1 MDLKMLRR
9 ILKIEGIGSYHS
21 ARAGNVQ
28 FSNVNIIYGE
38 NRNGKSTL
46 CDIFYSLAANKPA
59 LIIDRKC
66 IPAVGSTTNSMKVEL
81 QFDHAPTAVFS
92 NETWAT
98 TLPNDS
104 QLHIFD
110 QNFIHRNVIS
120 GTVNTRENSENVS
133 SFILGE
139 EGTELFD
146 MLEAEK
152 VVLKATKSNLKTA
165 KAVLESS
172 DITDVATYVATELPI
187 ESVEELES
195 AIAASIAVQENIT
208 VQISGVT
215 QAKAREDLKVITT
228 TFDITQLSGE
238 INECLGASMEE
249 AHSDAKTQVQAHM
262 EHIKEKD
269 GFKGWASSGLTHI
282 DENCPFCGQEIDES
296 ASELIDSYKVAF
308 NEVFS
313 TFIKD
318 TKATA
323 TTLLTKQLI
332 TIDEEKINQLHE
344 QNKQVVAIYHE
355 ESVTEQLTTQ
365 LSLLDEM
372 LEVVTNSIVQL
383 NKSHEEV
390 KSQIHELLNVKIGTP
405 YNAIDVVDFTN
416 MYATITL
423 FNEAKNNYRVVV
435 YSINEILKNFRDEL
449 DSIALIQVKMTENTN
464 QKDLEK
470 KKLRQTLEHKC
481 VTYRNLSAQEELEQ
495 ETYDSNKEALE
506 NSQEE
511 FLDNYFEQINTL
523 FRSLGSRN
531 FNISQKQN
539 NSGKKIVYDLEV
551 NFNGTKISRNKM
563 SCLFSESDR
572 RALAL
577 CIYLAKIIKLS
588 DEDKAKA
595 ILVMDDPVTSFDNE
609 RISSILNKLYEI
621 VPSIKQLF
629 ITTHYRGM
637 ASTAIRKFA
646 NSTALKIVKVTSGS
660 DFSAT
665 TEAEMTATEHDDA
678 YNEITAFINNET
690 HDNQI
695 LKLRPFLETEL
706 RHRYKCQL
714 ISNGAT
720 LKTDFSVC
728 IDLLRDNQVITELVA
743 TEIHSFRTTFNPPMH
758 ILIEM
763 SIEDVRNTATN
774 MMDLIYNRM

>member
-1 MDLKMLRR
+1 MLRR
-9 ILKIEGIGSYHS
+9 ILKIEGVGSYHS

-46 CDIFYSLAANKPA
+46 CDIFYSLSANNPA

-66 IPAVGSTTNSMKVEL
+66 IPAENSTANPMKVEL
-81 QFDHAPTAVFS
+81 QFDDAPTVVFS

-98 TLPNDS
+98 ALPNDS

-146 MLEAEK
+146 LLEAEK
-152 VVLKATKSNLKTA
+152 VALKATKANLKTA
-165 KAVLESS
+165 KTVLESN
-172 DITDVATYVATELPI
+172 DITDVANYVATDLPI
-187 ESVEELES
+187 ESVVELES
-195 AIAASIAVQENIT
+195 AITASIALQESIT
-208 VQISGVT
+208 VQISGIT
-215 QAKAREDLKVITT
+215 QAKARKDLKVITT

-238 INECLGASMEE
+238 INECLGVSMEE
-249 AHSDAKTQVQAHM
+249 AHSDAKTQVQTHM

-269 GFKGWASSGLTHI
+269 GFKGWASSGLTHLE
-282 DENCPFCGQEIDES
+282 DNCPFCGQEIDES
-296 ASELIDSYKVAF
+296 ASKLIESYKFAF
-308 NEVFS
+308 NEAFS
-313 TFIKD
+313 IFIKN

-344 QNKQVVAIYHE
+344 QNKQVLAIYHE
-355 ESVTEQLTTQ
+355 ESLTEQLATQ

-372 LEVVTNSIVQL
+372 IGHVTNSIVQL

-405 YNAIDVVDFTN
+405 YNAIDAVDFTN
-416 MYATITL
+416 MYETIAL
-423 FNEAKNNYRVVV
+423 FNEAKNNYKIVVD
-435 YSINEILKNFRDEL
+435 SINEILKNFRDGL
-449 DSIALIQVKMTENTN
+449 DSVALTQAKMTEKIN
-464 QKDLEK
+464 QKDIEN
-470 KKLRQTLEHKC
+470 KKLRHTLEDKC
-481 VTYRNLSAQEELEQ
+481 VTYRNLSAQEGLEQ
-495 ETYDSNKEALE
+495 ETYNSNKEALE

-511 FLDNYFEQINTL
+511 FLNNYFEEINTL
-523 FRSLGSRN
+523 FNSLGSRN

-637 ASTAIRKFA
+637 ASMAIKKFS
-646 NSTALKIVKVTSGS
+646 NSCALKIVKVTSGS

-678 YNEITAFINNET
+678 YNEITAFINNGT
-690 HDNQI
+690 HDNKI

-728 IDLLRDNQVITELVA
+728 IDILRDNQIITESVA

-758 ILIEM
+758 VLIEM
-763 SIEDVRNTATN
+763 SLEDVRNIARN